1 MISKVSHDYKL
12 HEPKNLEATT
22 HQATTLY
29 PQPFMASQSPS
40 EPGGLHG
47 PERLMLHPLFTVTKK
62 MEQSPVHL

>member
-29 PQPFMASQSPS
+29 PQPFVASQSPS

-47 PERLMLHPLFTVTKK
+47 PERLMLHPLL
-62 MEQSPVHL
+62 Q